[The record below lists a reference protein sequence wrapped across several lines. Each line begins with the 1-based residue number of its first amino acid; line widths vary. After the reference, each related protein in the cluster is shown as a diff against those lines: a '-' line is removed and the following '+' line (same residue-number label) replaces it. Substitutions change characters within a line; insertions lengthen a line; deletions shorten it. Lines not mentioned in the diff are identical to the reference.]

1 MIDEMAAVI
10 NCVSVQPQE
19 WRNTSLLPRPQ
30 PPRSI
35 HAREGR
41 LYEGEHALKIRTSE
55 VGVAIG
61 CMVVSWAAY
70 DAIIKRVALLGERPR
85 TEENK

>member
-1 MIDEMAAVI
+1 MSWDFDLPNLGCGVR
-10 NCVSVQPQE
+10 VVPQE

-41 LYEGEHALKIRTSE
+41 LYEGEHALKVRTSE
-55 VGVAIG
+55 VGIAIG
-61 CMVVSWAAY
+61 CTVVSWAAY
-70 DAIIKRVALLGERPR
+70 DAIIKRVALLGRQP
-85 TEENK
+85 K

>member
-1 MIDEMAAVI
+1 MHDEL
-10 NCVSVQPQE
+10 QPAIPSTNE
-19 WRNTSLLPRPQ
+19 WRQTSLLPRPQ

-41 LYEGEHALKIRTSE
+41 LYEGEHALKVRTSE

-61 CMVVSWAAY
+61 CTVITWAAY
-70 DAIIKRVALLGERPR
+70 DAIIKRVALLGRQPQ

>member
-1 MIDEMAAVI
+1 MHDELQPVI
-10 NCVSVQPQE
+10 PQTSE
-19 WRNTSLLPRPQ
+19 WRQTSLLPRPQ

-41 LYEGEHALKIRTSE
+41 LYEGDQPLKIRTSE

-61 CMVVSWAAY
+61 CTVITWAAY

>member
-1 MIDEMAAVI
+1 MEMREEDIRQA
-10 NCVSVQPQE
+10 NE

-41 LYEGEHALKIRTSE
+41 LYEGDQALKVRTSE

-61 CMVVSWAAY
+61 CTVITWAAY
-70 DAIIKRVALLGERPR
+70 DAIIKRVALLGRQPQ
-85 TEENK
+85 TEERNHESK

>member
-1 MIDEMAAVI
+1 MGYVSLDE
-10 NCVSVQPQE
+10 QPPV
-19 WRNTSLLPRPQ
+19 WRSTSLLPRPQ

-41 LYEGEHALKIRTSE
+41 LYEGDHALKIRTSE

-61 CMVVSWAAY
+61 CTVVSWDAY
-70 DAIIKRVALLGERPR
+70 DAIIKKRVALLGGQP
-85 TEENK
+85 K